1 MNYKG
6 NVPSEILTL
15 GGPWSWS
22 DIASQAYIKQKGWR
36 STKIGLLVPYNRT
49 EGVIEALDERY
60 RSCDLSAAALV
71 PIWNTNEGRV
81 KDTIRPGGGLI
92 KHPQLKM
99 AGEYVQDIEQSI
111 AGHGDLNV
119 IRTVVSH
126 PQALAQ
132 SQGWLKKLR
141 QQQQIEIVEAPS
153 TSVAVEIAKKDT
165 TGRTVAICSPQ
176 AAEAYELPLIERGVD
191 RNGNGVNKTRFVLLS
206 HRDAEPTKKDKTT
219 LTMELVGAERA
230 GTLYQALGVLANS
243 GINVSY
249 VESMAHGS
257 LTEYTFWLDAD
268 EHRKRMEAE
277 LRELKDMTKWL
288 QIHGSYP
295 RAYP

>member
-1 MNYKG
+1 MAYSG
-6 NVPSEILTL
+6 DDPSEILTL

-22 DIASQAYIKQKGWR
+22 DIASQVYVKQNKWGK
-36 STKIGLLVPYNRT
+36 TEINLLVPYNRT
-49 EGVIEALDERY
+49 EGIIEALDERY
-60 RSCDLSAAALV
+60 RGGDLSATALV

-81 KDTIRPGGGLI
+81 KDTIRPSGGLI

-141 QQQQIEIVEAPS
+141 QRQQIEIVEAPS
-153 TSVAVEIAKKDT
+153 TSAAVEIAKKDT

-176 AAEAYELPLIERGVD
+176 AAEAYELPLLERGVD
-191 RNGNGVNKTRFVLLS
+191 RTGDSVNKTRFVLLS
-206 HRDAEPTKKDKTT
+206 HTDGKPTGKDKTT
-219 LTMELVGAERA
+219 LTMELVGAEHA
-230 GTLYQALGVLANS
+230 GTLYQALGVLAAS
-243 GINVSY
+243 RINASY
-249 VESMAHGS
+249 IESMPQGS
-257 LTEYTFWLDAD
+257 LTEYTFWLDVD
-268 EHRKRMEAE
+268 EHRERMEAE
-277 LRELKDMTKWL
+277 LNKLKDLTKWL